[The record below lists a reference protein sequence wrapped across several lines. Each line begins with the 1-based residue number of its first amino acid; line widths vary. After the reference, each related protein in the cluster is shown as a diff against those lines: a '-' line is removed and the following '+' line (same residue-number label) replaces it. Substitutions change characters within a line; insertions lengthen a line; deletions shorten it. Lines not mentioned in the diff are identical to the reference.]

1 MRIACF
7 GIAKK
12 GVGGSVSQA
21 GYLILREMLERGIE
35 IDFFGWKGYFFP
47 DELSHFPNLTIH
59 AIPEVE
65 WLEGL
70 MGRLSG
76 VVHRAATFFLVQ
88 PIKEV
93 GAQRQI
99 LNTFN
104 AHRKYDAVLFLGK
117 YAPFRVENL
126 PAISWLQAAP
136 GTEWF
141 YINKN
146 RSLLMKLCGRSIYV
160 KLFLYYVIFKSGR
173 NLSELNKSDIFI
185 CGSQW
190 SKENLVMNGADES
203 KVFPLPYPIEIESFQ
218 SVDDS
223 DQSNSSEQQTVLWL
237 GRIDARK
244 RLDLF
249 LDACC
254 LLIEARA
261 NIKVKIVGQPSYGK
275 GYQRLIDEFKYPDR
289 LEHDRFLPY
298 EEIPKLLRRS
308 AVLVQPSEGE
318 NFGSSPAES
327 LCCGTPVVL
336 GPTNGTK
343 DYLGS
348 AGFIFDEY
356 TAESLKD
363 TIARVL
369 ALSKADREKLKL
381 EAKSTAKSMFSS
393 QRIIDELE
401 DILTKSGIGKAKIKS
416 Q

>member
-1 MRIACF
+1 MRVACF

-21 GYLILREMLERGIE
+21 GYLILKEMLERGIE

-47 DELSHFPNLTIH
+47 DELSYFSNLTIH
-59 AIPEVE
+59 EIPDVE
-65 WLEGL
+65 WLERL
-70 MGRLSG
+70 MSKLSG
-76 VVHRAATFFLVQ
+76 VVHRIATFFLLHPV
-88 PIKEV
+88 KEV
-93 GAQRQI
+93 MSQREI
-99 LNTFN
+99 LTKFN
-104 AHRKYDAVLFLGK
+104 AHRNYDAVLFLGK
-117 YAPFRVENL
+117 YAPFKVESI
-126 PAISWLQAAP
+126 PVISWLQSAP

-146 RSLLMKLCGRSIYV
+146 RALLMKLCGRLIYV
-160 KLFLYYVIFKSGR
+160 KLFLYYVIFKSQR
-173 NLSELNKSDIFI
+173 NSDELSNSDVFI
-185 CGSQW
+185 CGSKW
-190 SKENLVMNGADES
+190 SKENLIMNGVDES

-218 SVDDS
+218 SVES
-223 DQSNSSEQQTVLWL
+223 SNTADIDGPQTVLWL

-254 LLIEARA
+254 LLIENGA

-275 GYQRLIDEFKYPDR
+275 GYQRLIDKFKYPDR

-298 EEIPKLLRRS
+298 EEVPKILRRS

-327 LCCGTPVVL
+327 ICCGTPVVL

-343 DYLGS
+343 DYLGP
-348 AGFIFDEY
+348 AGFVFEEY
-356 TAESLKD
+356 TVDSLKD

-369 ALSKADREKLKL
+369 ALSKADREKLNL

-393 QRIIDELE
+393 RRIIDELE
-401 DILTKSGIGKAKIKS
+401 GIITNAGIGKVKIQS

>member
-21 GYLILREMLERGIE
+21 GYLILKEMLGRGIE

-59 AIPEVE
+59 AIPDVE

-70 MGRLSG
+70 MGKLSG
-76 VVHRAATFFLVQ
+76 VVHRTATFFLVQ
-88 PIKEV
+88 PVKEV

-99 LNTFN
+99 LNTFHEQRN
-104 AHRKYDAVLFLGK
+104 YDAVLFLGK

-126 PAISWLQAAP
+126 PAISWLQSAP

-146 RSLLMKLCGRSIYV
+146 RSLLMKLCGISIYI

-190 SKENLVMNGADES
+190 SKENLVMSGVDKS

-218 SVDDS
+218 SPIELDESDDS
-223 DQSNSSEQQTVLWL
+223 ESQTVLWL

-254 LLIEARA
+254 LLIEAGA

-275 GYQRLIDEFKYPDR
+275 GYQRLIDEFKYPDK

-298 EEIPKLLRRS
+298 EEVPEILRRS

-327 LCCGTPVVL
+327 ICCGTPVVL

-343 DYLGS
+343 DYLGP
-348 AGFIFDEY
+348 AGFVFEEY
-356 TAESLKD
+356 TADSLKD
-363 TIARVL
+363 TIAKVL
-369 ALSKADREKLKL
+369 VLSKADRDKLKL

-401 DILTKSGIGKAKIKS
+401 GIITDAGAGKFKIKS